1 MAVHFGSGKKIIDL
15 WSRGSMTQF
24 FNWDQPI
31 EQNYRDKTKERR
43 KKKKEIR
50 NIERKKQF
58 KGMIEKEILNRI
70 VILENDRTRK
80 IK

>member
-1 MAVHFGSGKKIIDL
+1 MVVNFGSGKKIIDL

>member
-1 MAVHFGSGKKIIDL
+1 LVVNFGSGKKIIDL

-43 KKKKEIR
+43 KKEERNKKKER
-50 NIERKKQF
+50 NKKHRKK
-58 KGMIEKEILNRI
+58 K
-70 VILENDRTRK
+70 VIQGNDRK
-80 IK
+80 GNIK